1 MGLGEG
7 GAREGEDGAGAA
19 KPVGRGE
26 GLRQAA
32 CTVRMDKKAEA
43 TRVAPVTAVPIRKG
57 FLRFDIGGDLVI
69 RVGYVGIGILW
80 ARHGRQRSNTG
91 RAWRRQGRGR
101 GVDRGHVDGSRSFR
115 LSVLL

>member
-1 MGLGEG
+1 ME
-7 GAREGEDGAGAA
+7 
-19 KPVGRGE
+19 
-26 GLRQAA
+26 
-32 CTVRMDKKAEA
+32 KKAEA
-43 TRVAPVTAVPIRKG
+43 TRVALAVAAPIRKG

-91 RAWRRQGRGR
+91 RAWRSQGRGR